1 MEQQTIRI
9 WMGTNHPTTIINDRY
24 DGLYSEAQWL
34 AFPLEHYEAPREAD
48 GSDMVCVLFW
58 EEYREPVGKGASP
71 QEAFENLKTVMS
83 ELLKENSNE

>member
-1 MEQQTIRI
+1 MDTSDIRI
-9 WMGTNHPTTIINDRY
+9 WLRAYHPTTIVNDRY
-24 DGLYSEAQWL
+24 GGIYSEAQWL
-34 AFPLEHYEAPREAD
+34 AFPIEHYEVPREAD

>member
-1 MEQQTIRI
+1 METH
-9 WMGTNHPTTIINDRY
+9 HPTTIINDRY

-58 EEYREPVGKGASP
+58 E
-71 QEAFENLKTVMS
+71 
-83 ELLKENSNE
+83 